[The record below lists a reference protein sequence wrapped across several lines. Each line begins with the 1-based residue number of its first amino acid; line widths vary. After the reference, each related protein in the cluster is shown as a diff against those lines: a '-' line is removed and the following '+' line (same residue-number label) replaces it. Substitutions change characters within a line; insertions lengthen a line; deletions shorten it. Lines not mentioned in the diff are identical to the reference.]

1 MSWRLL
7 ILSLLAL
14 LTADPAA
21 GGPGDAPVL
30 EMIGSTTIGLLGSA
44 LAGLA
49 LFFHARATAQADAR
63 LARVEAVLERLTT
76 RSEELAAR
84 VAVLEAEQRRERR

>member
-7 ILSLLAL
+7 IVSLLIL

-21 GGPGDAPVL
+21 GGPGDTSVVEL
-30 EMIGSTTIGLLGSA
+30 IGSTTIGLVGSA

-49 LFFHARATAQADAR
+49 LFFHARATAQGDAR
-63 LARVEAVLERLTT
+63 LARVEAALERLTA